1 MKIPTRVAFSF
12 LFCFIILCKSNF
24 SAKAQNTTISV
35 NVGVILDFDTWT
47 GKMGLTCINMAL
59 ADFYASHNHYKTRLH
74 LHSRDS
80 KCDVVEAAAGAL
92 DLIKNMEVQAIIGPQ
107 NSMQAN
113 FMIGL
118 GEKAQVP
125 IISFSATSPSL
136 TSLQSPYFFRVAQN
150 DSSQV
155 KAISAIVQV
164 FGWREA
170 VPIYVDN
177 SFGEGIIP
185 YLVDALQNVDARVPY
200 RSIISPSATDDQ
212 IGEEL
217 YKLMTMQ
224 TRVFIVHMP
233 TNISSR
239 LFNKA
244 KEIGMMSEGYIWIT
258 TNGITNSLS
267 SLERSVLDSMQ
278 GVLGVKT
285 YVSETKE
292 LENFRVRWKSKFQQ
306 DNPTILNAELN
317 ELGLWAYDTASAL
330 ARAVEKVGT
339 TNFYIEQTT
348 ASRNLTDLE
357 AIGVSQNGPKL
368 REALLGTR
376 FTGLAGDF
384 SLVNGQ
390 LQSSTFKI
398 INVNGNGERGIA
410 FWTPENGLIRELNS
424 RKTSTY
430 STSKKNLGPIIWPGD
445 LSSVPKGWEV
455 PTNGKKLRIG
465 VPVTTGFSEFVK
477 VTHDAN
483 NNRTQVTGYSIDV
496 FNAVMETLPYA
507 VNNEFIPFANS
518 SGGSAGSYN
527 DLVYQVYLGNF
538 DAVVGDTTITANRSN
553 FVDFTLPYIESEVS
567 LIVPIRDNGSKNAL
581 IFLKPLSWDLWITS
595 GCFFVFTG
603 FIVWVLEHRINEDFR
618 GPPSH
623 QIGTSLWYSF
633 STLVFAQ
640 RERVVSNLARFVM
653 IIWVFVVL
661 ILTQSYTASLTSLLT
676 VQQLQPTVTNINQL
690 IKNGEHVGYQGGSFV
705 LGILKE
711 MKFDENKLIIYD
723 TPEECDQ
730 LLSKGSA
737 NGGIAGAIIET
748 PMMKLFLGQYCSK
761 YTMVESIYK
770 TDGFGFVFP
779 IGSPLVSD
787 VSRAILNVTEG
798 KKRKEIENA
807 WLGNQNNCTNSNNQ
821 VSSASLTL
829 ASFWGLFLIAGV
841 ASLLSLIISMSMF
854 LYKER
859 QQILIHF
866 HSEGSILRRIH
877 HTLGIF
883 DKKDLKSHTFRNIAL
898 QDGTGIDSV
907 QVIGA
912 SEASPN
918 SKYTPSPSSYSTHT
932 EPPCDCLGA
941 FGTPPREYGDLSP
954 NGQASQLAPVTE
966 QISYPNHQEGII
978 TIEIAHENC

>member
-1 MKIPTRVAFSF
+1 
-12 LFCFIILCKSNF
+12 
-24 SAKAQNTTISV
+24 
-35 NVGVILDFDTWT
+35 
-47 GKMGLTCINMAL
+47 
-59 ADFYASHNHYKTRLH
+59 
-74 LHSRDS
+74 
-80 KCDVVEAAAGAL
+80 
-92 DLIKNMEVQAIIGPQ
+92 MEVQAIIGPQ

-155 KAISAIVQV
+155 KAISAIVHV

-200 RSIISPSATDDQ
+200 RSIISISATDDQ

>member
-1 MKIPTRVAFSF
+1 MKIPTRIAFSF
-12 LFCFIILCKSNF
+12 LFCFIILSRSNF
-24 SAKAQNTTISV
+24 LAKAQNTTISV

-47 GKMGLTCINMAL
+47 GKMGLSCIKMAL

-113 FMIGL
+113 FMIDL

-125 IISFSATSPSL
+125 IVTFSATSPSL
-136 TSLQSPYFFRVAQN
+136 TSLRSPYFFRVAQN

-155 KAISAIVQV
+155 KAISAIVQA

-200 RSIISPSATDDQ
+200 RSMISPSATDDQ

-224 TRVFIVHMP
+224 TRVFIVHMS
-233 TNISSR
+233 TNIGSR

-244 KEIGMMSEGYIWIT
+244 KEIGMMGEGYIWIT

-285 YVSETKE
+285 YVPKTKE

-317 ELGLWAYDTASAL
+317 VLGLWAYDAASAL

-390 LQSSTFKI
+390 LQSSIFKI
-398 INVNGNGERGIA
+398 INMNGNGERGIA
-410 FWTPENGLIRELNS
+410 FWTPKNGLKRELNS
-424 RKTSTY
+424 RNTT
-430 STSKKNLGPIIWPGD
+430 TSKKNLGPIIWPGD
-445 LSSVPKGWEV
+445 SSSVPKGWEV

-465 VPVTTGFSEFVK
+465 VPVTKGFGEFVK

-496 FNAVMETLPYA
+496 FSAVMETLPYA
-507 VNNEFIPFANS
+507 VNYEFIPFANS

-527 DLVYQVYLGNF
+527 DLVYQVYLRNF

-567 LIVPIRDNGSKNAL
+567 LVVPIRDNGSKNAW

-640 RERVVSNLARFVM
+640 RERVVSNLTRFVV

-676 VQQLQPTVTNINQL
+676 IQQLQPTVTDINQL

-866 HSEGSILRRIH
+866 YSEGSILRRIH

-883 DKKDLKSHTFRNIAL
+883 DKKDLKSHTFKNMAL

-907 QVIGA
+907 QVISA

-918 SKYTPSPSSYSTHT
+918 SEYTPSPSSYSTHT

-954 NGQASQLAPVTE
+954 NGQASQLAPVIE
-966 QISYPNHQEGII
+966 LISYPNQEGIT

>member
-1 MKIPTRVAFSF
+1 
-12 LFCFIILCKSNF
+12 
-24 SAKAQNTTISV
+24 
-35 NVGVILDFDTWT
+35 
-47 GKMGLTCINMAL
+47 
-59 ADFYASHNHYKTRLH
+59 
-74 LHSRDS
+74 
-80 KCDVVEAAAGAL
+80 
-92 DLIKNMEVQAIIGPQ
+92 MEVQAIIGPQ

-113 FMIGL
+113 FMIDL

-125 IISFSATSPSL
+125 IVSFSATSPSL
-136 TSLQSPYFFRVAQN
+136 TSIRSPYFFRVAQN

-224 TRVFIVHMP
+224 TRVFIVHMS
-233 TNISSR
+233 TNIGSR

-285 YVSETKE
+285 YVLETKE

-317 ELGLWAYDTASAL
+317 ELGLWAYDTASAI

-398 INVNGNGERGIA
+398 INVNGNGARGIA

-424 RKTSTY
+424 RNTSTY

-445 LSSVPKGWEV
+445 SSSVPKGWEV

-465 VPVTTGFSEFVK
+465 VPVTKGFSEFVK

-507 VNNEFIPFANS
+507 VNYEFIPFANS

-527 DLVYQVYLGNF
+527 DLVYQVYLR
-538 DAVVGDTTITANRSN
+538 V
-553 FVDFTLPYIESEVS
+553 
-567 LIVPIRDNGSKNAL
+567 SKNL
-581 IFLKPLSWDLWITS
+581 RPSIF
-595 GCFFVFTG
+595 
-603 FIVWVLEHRINEDFR
+603 
-618 GPPSH
+618 
-623 QIGTSLWYSF
+623 
-633 STLVFAQ
+633 
-640 RERVVSNLARFVM
+640 
-653 IIWVFVVL
+653 
-661 ILTQSYTASLTSLLT
+661 
-676 VQQLQPTVTNINQL
+676 
-690 IKNGEHVGYQGGSFV
+690 
-705 LGILKE
+705 
-711 MKFDENKLIIYD
+711 
-723 TPEECDQ
+723 
-730 LLSKGSA
+730 
-737 NGGIAGAIIET
+737 
-748 PMMKLFLGQYCSK
+748 
-761 YTMVESIYK
+761 
-770 TDGFGFVFP
+770 
-779 IGSPLVSD
+779 
-787 VSRAILNVTEG
+787 
-798 KKRKEIENA
+798 
-807 WLGNQNNCTNSNNQ
+807 
-821 VSSASLTL
+821 
-829 ASFWGLFLIAGV
+829 
-841 ASLLSLIISMSMF
+841 
-854 LYKER
+854 
-859 QQILIHF
+859 
-866 HSEGSILRRIH
+866 
-877 HTLGIF
+877 
-883 DKKDLKSHTFRNIAL
+883 
-898 QDGTGIDSV
+898 
-907 QVIGA
+907 
-912 SEASPN
+912 
-918 SKYTPSPSSYSTHT
+918 
-932 EPPCDCLGA
+932 
-941 FGTPPREYGDLSP
+941 
-954 NGQASQLAPVTE
+954 
-966 QISYPNHQEGII
+966 
-978 TIEIAHENC
+978 